1 MGASSMMLRRVILL
15 LLLVGWSGQQACSKG
30 NACRTDRDCPTD
42 FNCQLGTCF
51 VQRGLEQGTIREV
64 LNEQMNEP
72 PLETNKQEK
81 PFVKEEGQQ
90 DTLEGGGTEALE
102 SMDPETE
109 NFIPEPT
116 NESQKFDASV
126 EAVPEVTPEASC
138 PSCSWLFLGLDS
150 SNAPGS
156 IGMIHSVQ
164 GKSGE
169 LYLALRFYGT
179 ISIGGSTY
187 TAKGTKDSLLVKLDA
202 KGKFQWAQQWGA
214 NQAHFQISQIRLD
227 AAGTSLFLGGTFEGS
242 LLLGSNILSSV
253 DGTLD
258 SYVARFDL
266 NSKTFTWVHPFGS
279 AAVDALRTFVVDGKD
294 NIHALVYSRGLIKMG
309 KPGPNDPTKTFDDNM
324 VMQFDSKG
332 ALLRTFVPEGS
343 SFRLHSMACDA
354 EGRVVLAGFVKGRL
368 TFDKSHSVA
377 TGTTVKDVSHL
388 FLGELDS
395 NYNVQWLKS
404 YPTSEAASSI
414 IAERLL
420 LTKTKIVVFGSW
432 DRASLFAGTPHEL
445 KTVNSSTPSLA
456 LFVAEFDRQ
465 GKVLQTARWGDALAD
480 YGFALLSDP
489 AGGYYVGGSYGLDA
503 FFSKNKSFSGAK
515 PAFGINPFALR
526 LDAKLRPKWLV
537 SIPGGSSQQTTG
549 GDLDAVHQLHLDQ
562 QGCLTVVGFFRDD
575 ATLGCF
581 GQKKV
586 NFAGGVGIFVW
597 KVGTP
602 PP

>member
-1 MGASSMMLRRVILL
+1 MMLRRVILL

-42 FNCQLGTCF
+42 WNCQLGTCF
-51 VQRGLEQGTIREV
+51 LQRGLEQGSIREV
-64 LNEQMNEP
+64 PEEQADESQP
-72 PLETNKQEK
+72 ETYLQEK
-81 PFVKEEGQQ
+81 HLWKEEGPQ
-90 DTLEGGGTEALE
+90 DASGNDGREGIKSIELEA
-102 SMDPETE
+102 E
-109 NFIPEPT
+109 NFIPEPIS
-116 NESQKFDASV
+116 EGQKPDTSV
-126 EAVPEVTPEASC
+126 DAVPETTPDATCS
-138 PSCSWLFLGLDS
+138 SCSWLFLGLDS

-156 IGMIHSVQ
+156 IGMIRSVQ
-164 GKSGE
+164 GKSGV

-187 TAKGTKDSLLVKLDA
+187 TAKGSKDSLLVKLDA
-202 KGKFQWAQQWGA
+202 SGKFQWAQQWGA
-214 NQAHFQISQIRLD
+214 SKANFQISQIHLD

-242 LLLGSNILSSV
+242 LLLGSNILSSI

-266 NSKTFTWVHPFGS
+266 SQKDFAWVHPFGS
-279 AAVDALRTFVVDGKD
+279 DTVDVLQTFVVDSND
-294 NIHALVYSRGLIKMG
+294 RIHALVYSRGLIKMG

-332 ALLRTFVPEGS
+332 ALQRTFVPKGD

-354 EGRVVLAGFVKGRL
+354 QGRVVLAGFVKGSL
-368 TFDKSHSVA
+368 TFDKSHSVT

-432 DRASLFAGTPHEL
+432 DGASLFAGTPHEL
-445 KTVNSSTPSLA
+445 KTVKGSPNDLDM
-456 LFVAEFDRQ
+456 FVAEFDRQ
-465 GKVLQTARWGDALAD
+465 GKVLQTARWGDALSD
-480 YGFALLSDP
+480 YGFAILSDP

-503 FFSKNKSFSGAK
+503 FFSKSNSFSGAK
-515 PAFGINPFALR
+515 PAFGIDPFALR
-526 LDAKLRPKWLV
+526 LDAKLQPKWLV
-537 SIPGGSSQQTTG
+537 SIPGGSSQQTTR
-549 GDLDAVHQLHLDQ
+549 GDLDAVHQLHLDR

-581 GQKKV
+581 GQKKM
-586 NFAGGVGIFVW
+586 NFAGGVGVFVW
-597 KVGTP
+597 RIGTP